1 MIVKYR
7 TSGPRRKIW
16 INRDADEK
24 MYYSVR
30 DASQMII
37 GDMDHY
43 HIYKTLHS
51 THKCT

>member
-1 MIVKYR
+1 MQMKDVLI
-7 TSGPRRKIW
+7 S
-16 INRDADEK
+16 AF
-24 MYYSVR
+24 